1 MKRIA
6 LFVAA
11 LAIAF
16 GARASFSAVAPSGQ
30 TLYFDYVSQSS
41 HTVEVAMHTYYEW
54 NGALVIPDS
63 VENDGVWYTVVG
75 IGPQAFLSLQN
86 HCGPTAITIPN
97 TVRYIGERAFQSVT
111 PLQSVIIGSGV
122 DSIAHNAF
130 GMCYNLEQVTLLNP
144 EPAAFEGNWEFVYT
158 FYSSGVVFN
167 IPCGSL
173 EALEPD
179 GRLSRTSGFRA
190 CLWR

>member
-97 TVRYIGERAFQSVT
+97 TVRFIGLLRRKTAFCAERIFSAK
-111 PLQSVIIGSGV
+111 
-122 DSIAHNAF
+122 
-130 GMCYNLEQVTLLNP
+130 
-144 EPAAFEGNWEFVYT
+144 
-158 FYSSGVVFN
+158 
-167 IPCGSL
+167 
-173 EALEPD
+173 
-179 GRLSRTSGFRA
+179 
-190 CLWR
+190 CLPSWIRIVR